1 MGAISLSD
9 DALHAVLSAL
19 TLSLKLACATTVILA
34 LIAIPLGYWL
44 ATTHHRFKT
53 FLNALVLLPLVLP
66 PTVLGFYLL
75 VALGPSGWIG
85 AWTTQLGLGLWS
97 FRFEGLLLGSVIFS
111 LPFAVQP
118 IQMGFESL
126 GRRPLDLARSVG
138 ASPVDAFITVALP
151 AITPSLLT
159 AAALTFTHT
168 LGEFGVALMVGGNI
182 EGRTRLM
189 SLEIFSAVERME
201 YSVAH
206 LLAAGL
212 VLLSLLCLVGL
223 LHLKNTPRG
232 MP

>member
-1 MGAISLSD
+1 MVLNQ
-9 DALHAVLSAL
+9 DALTAAETALRLSVQLAASTTLILAVL
-19 TLSLKLACATTVILA
+19 
-34 LIAIPLGYWL
+34 AIPLGYWL
-44 ATTHHRFKT
+44 ATTDHRLKT
-53 FLNALVLLPLVLP
+53 LVNALVLLPLVLP

-75 VALGPSGWIG
+75 VLLGPSGWIG
-85 AWTTQLGLGLWS
+85 ELTTSLGLGLWS

-126 GRRPLDLARSVG
+126 GRRPLDIAHSVG
-138 ASPVDAFITVALP
+138 ATPVDAFVTVALP
-151 AITPSLLT
+151 AIAPSLLT

-189 SLEIFSAVERME
+189 SLEIYTAVERMD

-212 VLLSLLCLVGL
+212 VLLSMLCLLAL
-223 LHLKNTPRG
+223 LRFKRAPRG
-232 MP
+232 SP